1 MFKHDNPFVVVIA
14 KPPGQNR
21 SDLLTI
27 RKPLALA
34 QTAKHWKCHERN
46 SSILG
51 NFRGNPRTRLPGL
64 SQAGSSPCHTA
75 PPSRNPDQPR
85 ITRICLTA
93 ENAKNTKPFFRQ
105 D

>member
-21 SDLLTI
+21 SDSMPI

-51 NFRGNPRTRLPGL
+51 NFRGNPRMCIVWAESGWLKSL
-64 SQAGSSPCHTA
+64 SHRATLAQART
-75 PPSRNPDQPR
+75 
-85 ITRICLTA
+85 TRICLTA